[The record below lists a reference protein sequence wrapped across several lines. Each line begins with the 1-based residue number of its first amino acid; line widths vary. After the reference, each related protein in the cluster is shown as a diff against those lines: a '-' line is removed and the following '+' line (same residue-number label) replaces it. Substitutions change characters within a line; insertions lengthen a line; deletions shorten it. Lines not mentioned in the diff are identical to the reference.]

1 MQSVKPISQLKLRVG
16 YGQTGN
22 QNIGAYA
29 FADKLSVNGVYN
41 FGSQRGFESNLV
53 NLIYP
58 YLLSNPSVK
67 WEAVEQYNVGVDIGF
82 LKNRIVANLDFYV
95 KNTRDMLTK
104 KPVPQTSG
112 TSLEQADWPPVNIG
126 KVLNRGFEF
135 TINTKN
141 FVGEFKWETNLNM
154 SFNHNEVVSIG
165 GPEIL
170 NGVSLIREG
179 QPINSFYGYKLGGV
193 YQTLDEV
200 FTGPVMENRAADKAS
215 HNPYKNTSPGDMWFV
230 DVDGNGEINDLD
242 RTVIG
247 NPSPDCIFG
256 FNNTFSYKNFDLS
269 IFFQGAL
276 GNQVWN
282 GVRASHE
289 SMDST
294 YNQLASTLERWTG
307 EGTSSSM
314 PRAIY
319 ADPNNN
325 SRASTRWLENGSYAK
340 LKNLTFGYTLPENWT
355 NRAKVKALRLYVSF
369 DNLCTITNYSGLD
382 PEVGLSGLDYGVYPS
397 ARTYM
402 FGVSV
407 KF

>member
-1 MQSVKPISQLKLRVG
+1 
-16 YGQTGN
+16 
-22 QNIGAYA
+22 
-29 FADKLSVNGVYN
+29 
-41 FGSQRGFESNLV
+41 
-53 NLIYP
+53 
-58 YLLSNPSVK
+58 
-67 WEAVEQYNVGVDIGF
+67 
-82 LKNRIVANLDFYV
+82 
-95 KNTRDMLTK
+95 
-104 KPVPQTSG
+104 
-112 TSLEQADWPPVNIG
+112 
-126 KVLNRGFEF
+126 
-135 TINTKN
+135 
-141 FVGEFKWETNLNM
+141 M

-179 QPINSFYGYKLGGV
+179 QPINSFYGYELGGI

-200 FTGPVMENRAADKAS
+200 FISPVMENRAPDKAS

-289 SMDST
+289 SMNST
-294 YNQLASTLERWTG
+294 YNQLATTLERWTG
-307 EGTSSSM
+307 EGSSYSM

-325 SRASTRWLENGSYAK
+325 SRASTRWLEDGAYAK
-340 LKNLTFGYTLPENWT
+340 AQESDIRIYT
-355 NRAKVKALRLYVSF
+355 AGKVDSQGKDESVAPLRQF
-369 DNLCTITNYSGLD
+369 
-382 PEVGLSGLDYGVYPS
+382 
-397 ARTYM
+397 R
-402 FGVSV
+402 
-407 KF
+407 

>member
-1 MQSVKPISQLKLRVG
+1 
-16 YGQTGN
+16 
-22 QNIGAYA
+22 
-29 FADKLSVNGVYN
+29 
-41 FGSQRGFESNLV
+41 
-53 NLIYP
+53 
-58 YLLSNPSVK
+58 
-67 WEAVEQYNVGVDIGF
+67 
-82 LKNRIVANLDFYV
+82 
-95 KNTRDMLTK
+95 
-104 KPVPQTSG
+104 
-112 TSLEQADWPPVNIG
+112 
-126 KVLNRGFEF
+126 
-135 TINTKN
+135 
-141 FVGEFKWETNLNM
+141 
-154 SFNHNEVVSIG
+154 
-165 GPEIL
+165 
-170 NGVSLIREG
+170 
-179 QPINSFYGYKLGGV
+179 
-193 YQTLDEV
+193 
-200 FTGPVMENRAADKAS
+200 MENRAADKAS

-289 SMDST
+289 SMNST

-355 NRAKVKALRLYVSF
+355 DRAKVKALRLYVSF